1 MSLET
6 HIAGAE
12 DKLIDGLSF
21 SGRNT
26 ASYVTERRS
35 CSFQPQSGGLF
46 SPNGIRLMRF
56 NLADQTGWL
65 QGDTV
70 RLTMQITNHAAT
82 ALSPICDSPNGM
94 IRRSRVICNGSAI
107 VEDIEEYSRVSQMF
121 ANLLPSDR
129 RYNDIRES
137 WGATDDAASLD
148 MPFVAESIPAGQ
160 SRTVV
165 VHLLSSMLSQG
176 KAIPLNMMI
185 PCARTRAR

>member
-70 RLTMQITNHAAT
+70 RLVMTITNHSAN
-82 ALSPICDSPNGM
+82 AL
-94 IRRSRVICNGSAI
+94 R
-107 VEDIEEYSRVSQMF
+107 
-121 ANLLPSDR
+121 
-129 RYNDIRES
+129 
-137 WGATDDAASLD
+137 
-148 MPFVAESIPAGQ
+148 
-160 SRTVV
+160 
-165 VHLLSSMLSQG
+165 
-176 KAIPLNMMI
+176 
-185 PCARTRAR
+185 